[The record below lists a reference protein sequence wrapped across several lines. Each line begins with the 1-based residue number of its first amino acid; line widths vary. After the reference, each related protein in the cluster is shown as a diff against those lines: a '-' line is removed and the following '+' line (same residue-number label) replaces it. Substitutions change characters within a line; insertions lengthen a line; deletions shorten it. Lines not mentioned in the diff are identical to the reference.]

1 MKTLST
7 KELNALRSIS
17 TPTVSNAIESFNV
30 RPQNEGFMS
39 GEIKC
44 IFPDMGVMVG
54 YACTGVMI
62 ASWPDKEREEPID
75 FRMWE
80 HILQIPAPR
89 VAVIQDI
96 DQPPCIGSLWGDV
109 NANMHKA
116 LGCVGV
122 VTNGGVRDLDEVH
135 ELGFQFF
142 AAQVIPSHA
151 YDHLVDVGSPVK
163 VGGLVVS
170 PGDLIHADKH
180 GVLVIPREIASEVA
194 EAARKVEE
202 SERKLTNLC
211 KSPDFTV
218 EKLKDE
224 LKRLWGMGL

>member
-1 MKTLST
+1 LKTLST

-17 TPTVSNAIESFNV
+17 TPTVSNAIELFNV
-30 RPQNEGFMS
+30 RPKNEGFMS

-54 YACTGVMI
+54 YACTAVML
-62 ASWPDKEREEPID
+62 ASWPDKEREESLD
-75 FRMWE
+75 FRMYE

-89 VAVIQDI
+89 VVVVQDI
-96 DQPPCIGSLWGDV
+96 DEPPCIGSLWGEV
-109 NANMHKA
+109 NGNIHKA

-135 ELGFQFF
+135 ELGFHFF

-163 VGGLVVS
+163 VGGLVVN

-180 GVLVIPREIASEVA
+180 GVVVIPGEVASELA
-194 EAARKVEE
+194 EAARRVEE
-202 SERKLTNLC
+202 SERGLINLC
-211 KSPDFTV
+211 KSPDFTL

-224 LKRLWGMGL
+224 LKKL

>member
-1 MKTLST
+1 LKTLST

-17 TPTVSNAIESFNV
+17 TPTVSNAIELFNV
-30 RPQNEGFMS
+30 RPKNEGFMS

-54 YACTGVMI
+54 YACTAVML
-62 ASWPDKEREEPID
+62 ASWPDKEREEPLD
-75 FRMWE
+75 FRMYE

-89 VAVIQDI
+89 VVVVQDI
-96 DQPPCIGSLWGDV
+96 DQPPCIGSLWGEV
-109 NANMHKA
+109 NGNIHKA

-135 ELGFQFF
+135 EMGFHFF

-151 YDHLVDVGSPVK
+151 YDHLVDVGNPVK
-163 VGGLVVS
+163 VGGLVVN

-180 GVLVIPREIASEVA
+180 GVLVIPHEVASELA
-194 EAARKVEE
+194 EAARRVEE
-202 SERKLTNLC
+202 SERGLINLC
-211 KSPDFTV
+211 KSPDFTL

-224 LKRLWGMGL
+224 LK

>member
-1 MKTLST
+1 MKTLSA

-30 RPQNEGFMS
+30 RPKNEGFMS

-54 YACTGVMI
+54 YACTAVML
-62 ASWPDKEREEPID
+62 ASWPDKEREESLD
-75 FRMWE
+75 FRMYE

-89 VAVIQDI
+89 VVVVQDI
-96 DQPPCIGSLWGDV
+96 DQPPCIGSLWGEV
-109 NANMHKA
+109 NGNIHKA

-135 ELGFQFF
+135 ELGFHFF

-163 VGGLVVS
+163 VGGLVVN

-180 GVLVIPREIASEVA
+180 GVVVIPGEVASELA
-194 EAARKVEE
+194 EAARRVEE
-202 SERKLTNLC
+202 SERGLINLC

-218 EKLKDE
+218 EKLKDA
-224 LKRLWGMGL
+224 LKKL

>member
-62 ASWPDKEREEPID
+62 ASWPDKEREEPLD

-135 ELGFQFF
+135 KLGFQFF
-142 AAQVIPSHA
+142 ASQVIPSHA
-151 YDHLVDVGSPVK
+151 YDHLVDVGNPVK

-180 GVLVIPREIASEVA
+180 GVLVIPREVASEVA

-202 SERKLTNLC
+202 SEQRLINLC
-211 KSPDFTV
+211 KSPDFTM

-224 LKRLWGMGL
+224 LKKLWGMGL

>member
-17 TPTVSNAIESFNV
+17 TPTVSNAIELFNV
-30 RPQNEGFMS
+30 RPKNEGFMS

-54 YACTGVMI
+54 YACTAVML
-62 ASWPDKEREEPID
+62 ASWPDKEREEPLD
-75 FRMWE
+75 FRMYE

-89 VAVIQDI
+89 VVVVQDI
-96 DQPPCIGSLWGDV
+96 DQPPCIGSLWGEV
-109 NANMHKA
+109 NGNIHKA

-135 ELGFQFF
+135 EMGFHFF

-151 YDHLVDVGSPVK
+151 YDHLVDVGNPVK
-163 VGGLVVS
+163 VGGLVVN

-180 GVLVIPREIASEVA
+180 GVLVIPHEVASELA
-194 EAARKVEE
+194 EAARRVEE
-202 SERKLTNLC
+202 SERGLINLC
-211 KSPDFTV
+211 KSPDFTL

-224 LKRLWGMGL
+224 LKKL

>member
-62 ASWPDKEREEPID
+62 ASWPDKEREEPLD

-96 DQPPCIGSLWGDV
+96 DQPACIGSLWGDV

-116 LGCVGV
+116 LGCVGI

-151 YDHLVDVGSPVK
+151 YDHLVDVGNPVK

-202 SERKLTNLC
+202 SEQRLINLC
-211 KSPDFTV
+211 KSPDFTM

-224 LKRLWGMGL
+224 LKKLWGMGL

>member
-1 MKTLST
+1 MAWFQ
-7 KELNALRSIS
+7 NDFMR
-17 TPTVSNAIESFNV
+17 VSNAIEFFNV
-30 RPQNEGFMS
+30 RPKNEGFMS

-62 ASWPDKEREEPID
+62 ASWPDKEREESLD

-135 ELGFQFF
+135 KLGFQFF

-151 YDHLVDVGSPVK
+151 YDHLVDAGNPVK

-180 GVLVIPREIASEVA
+180 GVVVIPREVASEVA

-202 SERKLTNLC
+202 SEQRIINLC
-211 KSPDFTV
+211 KSPDFTM

-224 LKRLWGMGL
+224 LKKL